1 MKIRKLET
9 EEKQNTK
16 KLYEEVFSEDSKSF
30 VDYYYEEK
38 LKDNQIYAVEED
50 GEIQAMLHLNPYELA
65 VNGSKK
71 DVNYIVAVA
80 TRESYRKRGYMAGLL
95 KQALNDMYADGETFT
110 FLMPASESIYL
121 PFDFRTV
128 CEQNRSYYDPEEET
142 EEGVVITDA
151 VNTDAEEMAAYME
164 AQLTQSYQVY
174 AKRSTA
180 YYERL
185 IKEYASDGGILKI
198 YKKDGKI
205 TDIKIA
211 AEAEEVDGGKPK
223 IMIRIVN
230 VRRMLMS
237 LRLQSF
243 MGTCFTVT
251 DPIIE
256 ENNRCVMITGTEF
269 SGVMLMDGKPEN
281 SEGTITVGALAS
293 LVFGVKTAEE
303 ICADGDAVMSERM
316 KEELGKIIPL
326 SRVYLNETV

>member
-38 LKDNQIYAVEED
+38 LKDNQIYVVEED

-151 VNTDAEEMAAYME
+151 VNADAEEMAAYME

-223 IMIRIVN
+223 IMIRIVD

-237 LRLQSF
+237 LKLKSLMAVSF
-243 MGTCFTVT
+243 QIT
-251 DPIIE
+251 DPLIP
-256 ENNRCVMITGTEF
+256 ENNRYVTMTGTEF
-269 SGVMLMDGKPEN
+269 SGLMLMDGKPET
-281 SEGTITVGALAS
+281 SEGILSVSALGE
-293 LVFGVKTAEE
+293 LVFGAKTVEE
-303 ICADGDAVMSERM
+303 IS
-316 KEELGKIIPL
+316 KEEGVSMSGRMASELEKIIPL
-326 SRVYLNETV
+326 SGIYLNETV

>member
-151 VNTDAEEMAAYME
+151 VNADAEEMAAYME

-223 IMIRIVN
+223 IMIRIVD

-237 LRLQSF
+237 LKLKSLMAVSFQKNADVIAPAIIYGYMLYCNGSNYRREQSLCDDH
-243 MGTCFTVT
+243 G
-251 DPIIE
+251 
-256 ENNRCVMITGTEF
+256 NRILGC
-269 SGVMLMDGKPEN
+269 D
-281 SEGTITVGALAS
+281 
-293 LVFGVKTAEE
+293 
-303 ICADGDAVMSERM
+303 ADGWKAGEQ
-316 KEELGKIIPL
+316 
-326 SRVYLNETV
+326 

>member
-38 LKDNQIYAVEED
+38 LKDNQIYVVEED

-151 VNTDAEEMAAYME
+151 VNADAEEMAAYME

-223 IMIRIVN
+223 IMILYRRCQKNADVIAPAIIYGYMLYCNGSNYRREQSLCDDHGNRI
-230 VRRMLMS
+230 L
-237 LRLQSF
+237 
-243 MGTCFTVT
+243 GC
-251 DPIIE
+251 D
-256 ENNRCVMITGTEF
+256 
-269 SGVMLMDGKPEN
+269 
-281 SEGTITVGALAS
+281 
-293 LVFGVKTAEE
+293 
-303 ICADGDAVMSERM
+303 ADGWKAGEQ
-316 KEELGKIIPL
+316 
-326 SRVYLNETV
+326 

>member
-1 MKIRKLET
+1 MEIRKLET

-128 CEQNRSYYDPEEET
+128 CEQNRSYYDPGGGNRRRRGHNGCSEC
-142 EEGVVITDA
+142 GC
-151 VNTDAEEMAAYME
+151 
-164 AQLTQSYQVY
+164 
-174 AKRSTA
+174 R
-180 YYERL
+180 R
-185 IKEYASDGGILKI
+185 DGGL
-198 YKKDGKI
+198 YGS
-205 TDIKIA
+205 T
-211 AEAEEVDGGKPK
+211 
-223 IMIRIVN
+223 
-230 VRRMLMS
+230 
-237 LRLQSF
+237 
-243 MGTCFTVT
+243 
-251 DPIIE
+251 
-256 ENNRCVMITGTEF
+256 TGTVI
-269 SGVMLMDGKPEN
+269 SGLC
-281 SEGTITVGALAS
+281 
-293 LVFGVKTAEE
+293 KTKHS
-303 ICADGDAVMSERM
+303 V
-316 KEELGKIIPL
+316 L
-326 SRVYLNETV
+326 

>member
-151 VNTDAEEMAAYME
+151 VNADAEEMAAYME

-198 YKKDGKI
+198 YK
-205 TDIKIA
+205 
-211 AEAEEVDGGKPK
+211 
-223 IMIRIVN
+223 
-230 VRRMLMS
+230 
-237 LRLQSF
+237 
-243 MGTCFTVT
+243 
-251 DPIIE
+251 
-256 ENNRCVMITGTEF
+256 
-269 SGVMLMDGKPEN
+269 
-281 SEGTITVGALAS
+281 
-293 LVFGVKTAEE
+293 
-303 ICADGDAVMSERM
+303 
-316 KEELGKIIPL
+316 
-326 SRVYLNETV
+326 